1 MPETIVYN
9 MIMKTLMKEYI
20 IKETEI
26 YTSWFNSLKGK
37 NAKVSIGKRIDRMKD
52 GNFGDYKPLKGVSN
66 IFELRIDYGLG
77 YRVYFK
83 KRGNEII
90 ILLCG
95 GVKKSQTRDIE
106 KAKIIASEV

>member
-1 MPETIVYN
+1 MKRL
-9 MIMKTLMKEYI
+9 MIEYS
-20 IKETEI
+20 IKETEV
-26 YTSWFNSLKGK
+26 YTNWFNSLKDK

-66 IFELRIDYGLG
+66 IFELRIDYGSG

-83 KRGNEII
+83 KRGKVII

-95 GVKKSQTRDIE
+95 GVKKSQTSDIE
-106 KAKIIASEV
+106 KAKMIASEV